1 MIITISRQYRAG
13 ASAVAAR
20 LAESLEWT
28 VVDDAFID
36 AIAERSGLTPEDVR
50 KLEESVPSFMERF
63 AQSSALSFPEFL
75 VSTPAAIE
83 EPEVVKLAHVSRDFI
98 EELGHRNRIVMV
110 GRAAA
115 AVLAS
120 ERDAIHVRL
129 VASREYR
136 IGLTMAEF
144 NISESEAAETVDWPG
159 AITSGLIRPS
169 ATGPREE
176 KDARMSAETPRPVAP
191 TAMTFLA
198 VAGLATVPVDGPLF
212 PAANSSR
219 KSG

>member
-20 LAESLEWT
+20 IAESLQWT
-28 VVDDAFID
+28 VVDDAFTD
-36 AIAERSGLTPEDVR
+36 AIAERSGFSPEDVR
-50 KLEESVPSFMERF
+50 SLEESVPSFMERF

-83 EPEVVKLAHVSRDFI
+83 EPEAVKLAHVSKEFI
-98 EELGHRNRIVMV
+98 EELGRRDRIVMV

-129 VASREYR
+129 VASYEYR
-136 IGLTMAEF
+136 LQIATAELGV
-144 NISESEAAETVDWPG
+144 SEAEARATVDEHDTNRERYHKEMFGRDWNDAENYHMVLNTELLGTDG
-159 AITSGLIRPS
+159 AADLIVGR
-169 ATGPREE
+169 
-176 KDARMSAETPRPVAP
+176 
-191 TAMTFLA
+191 
-198 VAGLATVPVDGPLF
+198 AGALGW
-212 PAANSSR
+212 
-219 KSG
+219 